1 MIDEATIDV
10 MLKATSFVCLVASI
24 FCDGHTR
31 THLALIVILNA
42 GLAGM
47 FA

>member
-1 MIDEATIDV
+1 MMDEATIDL
-10 MLKATSFVCLVASI
+10 MLKATGFVCLVASI

-31 THLALIVILNA
+31 THLVLIVILNA